1 MLPEHRAASLR
12 LHHNDGYI
20 TVPCFR
26 SELLATDSTGSAR
39 KAAERRWLALYT
51 QHGLPVHIFR
61 LGGIYGPSRSAL
73 DAVKRKV
80 GLIAAMLAACRTTN
94 AI

>member
-1 MLPEHRAASLR
+1 MSPEHRASGLR
-12 LHHNDGYI
+12 LHHGKGNTTI
-20 TVPCFR
+20 PRFR

-39 KAAERRWLALYT
+39 RTAERMWLSLHT

-61 LGGIYGPSRSAL
+61 LGGIYGPSRSTL

-80 GLIAAMLAACRTTN
+80 SSVAAMLAAC
-94 AI
+94 